1 MMRDGFGL
9 ETVAKLML
17 AFNTAAMTTLCRVA
31 VTQLAKSTPVTEQD
45 GSVDDNRLTYLNGL
59 G

>member
-17 AFNTAAMTTLCRVA
+17 ALNTAAMTTLCQVA

-45 GSVDDNRLTYLNGL
+45 GSVDDNRLTYLNCL